1 MHLTRLRLDQFRSWR
16 TLDLPLER
24 GLNLVSGPNAAG
36 KTNLIEAGW
45 MLAALRSLRATRE
58 GELIAWD
65 APAPQLMRLVGDAES
80 RQGPVAV
87 EIVIA
92 ARSDGSTGLSGA
104 PLTSKRIRV
113 NGVPRQA
120 SEALGAIRAVLFS
133 ALDIE
138 LLTGESRLRR
148 RYLDVAVSQADR
160 AHAVALSRYQRTVRQ
175 RNALLRSIAHG
186 RGAAAELAEW
196 DALLSREAGRIWSAR
211 AAAVAELAAAA
222 AQRHRDLHGD
232 DLAASETLDLR
243 YLPATGSD
251 CGAEPSTPAAWE
263 ARMREALDA
272 SRRRDLARGVTS
284 VGPHRDELE
293 LLLAGRAV
301 GPYGSRAQQRGYALA
316 LRLAEADLLTAR
328 TGEQPILL
336 LDDLFSELDHTRR
349 ERCAEFLRNAEQVI
363 LTTARPETMPA
374 ALPTP
379 SNSWQIQDGGVSRR
393 D

>member
-1 MHLTRLRLDQFRSWR
+1 MAQPT
-16 TLDLPLER
+16 
-24 GLNLVSGPNAAG
+24 
-36 KTNLIEAGW
+36 
-45 MLAALRSLRATRE
+45 
-58 GELIAWD
+58 
-65 APAPQLMRLVGDAES
+65 
-80 RQGPVAV
+80 
-87 EIVIA
+87 
-92 ARSDGSTGLSGA
+92 
-104 PLTSKRIRV
+104 
-113 NGVPRQA
+113 
-120 SEALGAIRAVLFS
+120 
-133 ALDIE
+133 
-138 LLTGESRLRR
+138 
-148 RYLDVAVSQADR
+148 
-160 AHAVALSRYQRTVRQ
+160 
-175 RNALLRSIAHG
+175 
-186 RGAAAELAEW
+186 ELAEW

-222 AQRHRDLHGD
+222 AQRHRELHGD

-251 CGAEPSTPAAWE
+251 CAAEPGTPAAWE

-293 LLLAGRAV
+293 LLLAGRPV

-363 LTTARPETMPA
+363 LTTARPETLPA

-379 SNSWQIQDGGVSRR
+379 SSSWQIQDAQVSRR
-393 D
+393 G

>member
-1 MHLTRLRLDQFRSWR
+1 MHLTRLRLDQFRSDRSWR

-175 RNALLRSIAHG
+175 RNALLRAASPTGVGRPPSLPSGTRSCRARPAESGPPALPPSPSSPPPQPNAIATCTAMTWPPPKRLTCAICRPPARIAPPSRARRPPG
-186 RGAAAELAEW
+186 RLGC
-196 DALLSREAGRIWSAR
+196 GRRSTPR
-211 AAAVAELAAAA
+211 AAA
-222 AQRHRDLHGD
+222 
-232 DLAASETLDLR
+232 T
-243 YLPATGSD
+243 LPA
-251 CGAEPSTPAAWE
+251 A
-263 ARMREALDA
+263 
-272 SRRRDLARGVTS
+272 
-284 VGPHRDELE
+284 
-293 LLLAGRAV
+293 
-301 GPYGSRAQQRGYALA
+301 
-316 LRLAEADLLTAR
+316 
-328 TGEQPILL
+328 
-336 LDDLFSELDHTRR
+336 
-349 ERCAEFLRNAEQVI
+349 
-363 LTTARPETMPA
+363 
-374 ALPTP
+374 
-379 SNSWQIQDGGVSRR
+379 
-393 D
+393 